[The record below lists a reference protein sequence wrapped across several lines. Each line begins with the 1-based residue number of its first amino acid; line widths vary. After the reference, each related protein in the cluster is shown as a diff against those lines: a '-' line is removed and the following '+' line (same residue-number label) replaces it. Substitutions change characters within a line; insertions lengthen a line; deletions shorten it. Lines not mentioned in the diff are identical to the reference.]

1 MPLPA
6 SLATRTWRAC
16 ALAVVLLAVAG
27 GGALVR
33 AETAT
38 PATQG
43 AAQTPAARLDADKA
57 TVDRIE
63 AALGRADVSDATLQ
77 QFRGDLDPVSN
88 DLQGLVAEL
97 GPRLDAAKARLDQLG
112 PKPADKAAAEAPD
125 ITAERQAQE
134 KLFSD
139 LDATVKRA
147 KVLGVQVGQLG
158 DTVAARRRALFARSV
173 LERSSSLVSPAL
185 WVAVAQD
192 LPSDGRALAYLG
204 QDWWGGVVGKAE
216 GWKVAVVSILI
227 GILALVFFP
236 ALRISRRFK
245 HRHRDAK
252 PTRLKQA
259 LFALWV
265 ALVTMAIPTLLV
277 AAAIGVL
284 NGADFITFRLQPIAH
299 SLQLGTLVVGT
310 MVGLAR
316 GLLAPGLPNWRL
328 VKISDASARNLYTLT
343 VFIAATVAIVEL
355 LAALND
361 AIAVALPTAVA
372 TRGLGVLLVAVAMA
386 RTLHRIDRIVGA
398 MDQGDAPQTSARNW
412 SGPARI
418 LGWTVATV
426 LGATLL
432 VGYVAFGS
440 FITKQI
446 IYLSGLFSLLYLLMI
461 LADQGVAALFQP
473 KTRLGRTFIVTA
485 GFRRESLEQIAI
497 LLSGVL
503 RVVLIAVATLLA
515 LAPWRI
521 GSGDAIATLQGAF
534 FGFNVGDVTISLST
548 IIVAVILFIVGI
560 TVTRALQRWL
570 DVTYLPHT
578 HLDTGLRNS
587 IKTSIGYLGVV
598 AAVAVAAGYLGLS
611 FEKVT
616 YVAGALS
623 VGIGFGLQS
632 VVSNF
637 VSGLII
643 LWERAIRVGDWIVVG
658 ADEGFVRRINV
669 RSTEIETFDRATV
682 IVPNQNL
689 MTGVVKNWVRGD
701 RVGRILL
708 PITVGLAAKPEQMR
722 EMLIGIAKD
731 HDRVLKIPSPTVL
744 FSSYAGDQMTFNLI
758 CFVEDVEAGKRTT
771 SDLLFTIHGRLTELG
786 IIAPAGPAQ
795 LASPALEKAIAL
807 LMEDKDATVRQARRA

>member
-1 MPLPA
+1 MRSPA
-6 SLATRTWRAC
+6 STIARA
-16 ALAVVLLAVAG
+16 LMVVLSLAL
-27 GGALVR
+27 LVF
-33 AETAT
+33 AMAAT
-38 PATQG
+38 PGFAQDAASTQQ

-63 AALGRADVSDATLQ
+63 AALGRADISDASLQ
-77 QFRGDLDPVSN
+77 QFKADLDPVSA
-88 DLQGLVAEL
+88 DLQALVTDLA
-97 GPRLDAAKARLDQLG
+97 PRLDAAKARLDQLG
-112 PKPADKAAAEAPD
+112 PKPADKGVTEAAD
-125 ITAERQAQE
+125 IGTERTAQE
-134 KLFSD
+134 KLHND
-139 LDATVKRA
+139 LDAAVKRA
-147 KVLGVQVGQLG
+147 KVLTVQVGQLS
-158 DTVAARRRALFARSV
+158 DTIAARRRANFAQST
-173 LERSSSLVSPAL
+173 LQKSFSLLDPSL
-185 WVAVAQD
+185 WMAVAHD
-192 LPSDGRALAYLG
+192 LPSDLRALVYRA
-204 QDWWGGVVGKAE
+204 QDWWSGVIGKAD
-216 GWKVAVVSILI
+216 GWKVATVSVIL
-227 GILALVFFP
+227 GILAVVFWP

-245 HRHRDAK
+245 HRHPDAK

-265 ALVTMAIPTLLV
+265 AFVTMAIPTLLV
-277 AAAIGVL
+277 QAALGTL
-284 NGADFITFRLQPIAH
+284 SFADFIPFWLQNIAH
-299 SLQLGTLVVGT
+299 ALNIGTFVVST
-310 MVGLAR
+310 MAGLAR

-328 VKISDASARNLYTLT
+328 IKISDASARNLFSLT
-343 VFIAATVAIVEL
+343 ITIAAIVAIFEL
-355 LAALND
+355 LAAVND

-372 TRGLGVLLVAVAMA
+372 ARGIGVLLVAVAMA

-398 MDQGDAPQTSARNW
+398 MAQGEASQTATRNW
-412 SGPARI
+412 AGPARI

-426 LGATLL
+426 LGASLL
-432 VGYVAFGS
+432 TGYVAFGS
-440 FITKQI
+440 FLTKQI
-446 IYLSGLFSLLYLLMI
+446 VYLTGLFSLLSLLMI
-461 LADQGVAALFQP
+461 LANEGITALFQP

-485 GFRRESLEQIAI
+485 GFRRESLDQIAI
-497 LLSGVL
+497 LLSGAL
-503 RVVLIAVATLLA
+503 RVTLIVVVALLA

-521 GSGDAIATLQGAF
+521 GSGDAVATLQGAF

-548 IIVAVILFIVGI
+548 IIVAVVLFFVGI

-570 DVTYLPHT
+570 DLTYLPHT

-587 IKTSIGYLGVV
+587 IKTSVGYLGVV

-658 ADEGFVRRINV
+658 AEEGFVRRINV

-708 PITVGLAAKPEQMR
+708 PITVGLAAKPEEMR

-731 HDRVLKIPSPTVL
+731 HDRVLKIPSPNVL
-744 FSSYAGDQMTFNLI
+744 FASYAGDQMTFNLI

-771 SDLLFTIHGRLTELG
+771 SDLLFTIHAALMEKG
-786 IIAPAGPAQ
+786 IIAPPGPAQ
-795 LASPALEKAIAL
+795 LASPALEQAIAL
-807 LMEDKDATVRQARRA
+807 LMEDKDASLQQARRA